1 MADAMTGAQKAL
13 ILKILGD
20 NDTMSFATVRPDGYP
35 QATTVSYV
43 NDGLTIYFGTWDATQ
58 KVKNI
63 ASCKKVSAAIE
74 GYDKDWN
81 KIQGLSLGGRA
92 DVVNGGDETVKV
104 YGLMEKKFPQ
114 IAEFPIPDLG
124 AAMVIRITPQV
135 FSIVDYTKG
144 FLHSELVQIA
154 V

>member
-1 MADAMTGAQKAL
+1 MADSMTGAQKAL

-35 QATTVSYV
+35 QATTVTYV
-43 NDGLTIYFGTWDATQ
+43 NDGLTIYFGTWDKTQ

-63 ASCKKVSAAIE
+63 ASCNKVSAAIE
-74 GYDKDWN
+74 GYDRDWN
-81 KIQGLSLGGRA
+81 KIQGLSLGGLA
-92 DVVNGGDETVKV
+92 EVVNGGDETVKV

-124 AAMVIRITPQV
+124 AAMVIKITPQV

-144 FLHSELVQIA
+144 FLHSELVELPA
-154 V
+154 